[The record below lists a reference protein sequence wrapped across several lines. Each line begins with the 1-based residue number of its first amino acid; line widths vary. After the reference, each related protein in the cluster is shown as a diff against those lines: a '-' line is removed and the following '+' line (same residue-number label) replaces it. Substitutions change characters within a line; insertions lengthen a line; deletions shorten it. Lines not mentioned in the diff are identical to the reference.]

1 MRKSILLVSLLLV
14 VAMLLAACLAQAPAT
29 EAPTEAP
36 ATEAPTEATSL
47 DAQAAADAALAAVPG
62 SAVVEIDRG
71 SWRER
76 PTWEVVVRN
85 SNGGGTELYIDAV
98 TADVVKQEP
107 AEVPIYARVS
117 APAITADAAMDTAL
131 LDTPGTVEEV
141 GLGRE
146 GGRTVWEVLVAGTNG
161 LMEYYI
167 DATTGEIIKK
177 EPQR

>member
-1 MRKSILLVSLLLV
+1 M
-14 VAMLLAACLAQAPAT
+14 
-29 EAPTEAP
+29 
-36 ATEAPTEATSL
+36 
-47 DAQAAADAALAAVPG
+47 
-62 SAVVEIDRG
+62 
-71 SWRER
+71 
-76 PTWEVVVRN
+76 RN

-146 GGRTVWEVLVAGTNG
+146 GVRTVW
-161 LMEYYI
+161 
-167 DATTGEIIKK
+167 
-177 EPQR
+177 